1 MRSADRNFERSA
13 DRNFDLNCR
22 QEFGRATGLCKIDI
36 LMEIGKKEA
45 IVFLARLD
53 FSCNNFRVEN
63 KKKKKKK
70 EVCKIYKVA

>member
-1 MRSADRNFERSA
+1 MD
-13 DRNFDLNCR
+13 
-22 QEFGRATGLCKIDI
+22 
-36 LMEIGKKEA
+36 IGKKEA

-70 EVCKIYKVA
+70 KKEVCKIYKVA

>member
-1 MRSADRNFERSA
+1 MD
-13 DRNFDLNCR
+13 
-22 QEFGRATGLCKIDI
+22 
-36 LMEIGKKEA
+36 IGKKEA

-70 EVCKIYKVA
+70 EVCKICKVALVP